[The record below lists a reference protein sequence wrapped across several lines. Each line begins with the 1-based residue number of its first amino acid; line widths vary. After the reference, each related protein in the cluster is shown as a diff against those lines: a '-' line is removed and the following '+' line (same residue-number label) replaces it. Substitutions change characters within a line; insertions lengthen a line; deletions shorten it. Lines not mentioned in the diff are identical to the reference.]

1 MVARSMIR
9 GRADAPRPQTGLAL
23 PGRVLELRR
32 WPVKSLAGERIAA
45 SRLDGRGFAGDRTDA
60 LFELRPDGTTLRR
73 LTARQA
79 PRMLL
84 WSAAYAS
91 LPDDGVRVEA
101 PPSSTLT
108 APDGRTF
115 SSDDPEIA
123 VALSDDL
130 GRRVEIRR
138 DVGGQQDLPRS
149 LLITTEASRLALEGL
164 LGRGI
169 DVRRFR
175 PNVHVELAGVE
186 PFAEERLTGARA
198 RIGEVE
204 LELLHP
210 CQRCVIPTRHP
221 DSTEKW
227 PELLRFL
234 ARERALLFGLNAR
247 ALGSGRVAEG
257 DRVEL
262 LT

>member
-1 MVARSMIR
+1 MTQ
-9 GRADAPRPQTGLAL
+9 GRTDVSRPHAGPAL

-32 WPVKSLAGERIAA
+32 WPVKSLAGERISA

-60 LFELRPDGTTLRR
+60 LFELRPDVRR

-91 LPDDGVRVEA
+91 LPDDGVAVEA
-101 PPSSTLT
+101 PPPATVT
-108 APDGRTF
+108 APDGRRF
-115 SSDDPEIA
+115 CSEDPA
-123 VALSDDL
+123 LAAALSDDL
-130 GRRVEIRR
+130 GRRVEVRR
-138 DVGGQQDLPRS
+138 DLQGQQDLPRS
-149 LLITTEASRLALEGL
+149 VLITFEASRRALEGL

-175 PNVHVELAGVE
+175 PNVHLELEGLA

-210 CQRCVIPTRHP
+210 CERCVIPTRHP
-221 DSTEKW
+221 DSSEKW

-234 ARERALLFGLNAR
+234 ARERAALFGLNAR
-247 ALGSGRVAEG
+247 ALGPGRVALG
-257 DRVEL
+257 DPVEI

>member
-1 MVARSMIR
+1 MTQ
-9 GRADAPRPQTGLAL
+9 GRTDVSRRHAGPAL

-32 WPVKSLAGERIAA
+32 WPVKSLAGERISA

-60 LFELRPDGTTLRR
+60 LFELRPDGTALRR

-91 LPDDGVRVEA
+91 LPDDGVAVEA
-101 PPSSTLT
+101 PPPATVT
-108 APDGRTF
+108 APDGRRF
-115 SSDDPEIA
+115 CSEDPA
-123 VALSDDL
+123 LAAALSDDL
-130 GRRVEIRR
+130 GRRVEVRR
-138 DVGGQQDLPRS
+138 DLQGQQDLPRS
-149 LLITTEASRLALEGL
+149 VLITFEASRRALEGL

-175 PNVHVELAGVE
+175 PNVHLELEGLA

-210 CQRCVIPTRHP
+210 CERCVIPTRHP
-221 DSTEKW
+221 DSSEKW

-234 ARERALLFGLNAR
+234 ARERAALFGLNAR
-247 ALGSGRVAEG
+247 ALGPGRVALG
-257 DRVEL
+257 DPVEI